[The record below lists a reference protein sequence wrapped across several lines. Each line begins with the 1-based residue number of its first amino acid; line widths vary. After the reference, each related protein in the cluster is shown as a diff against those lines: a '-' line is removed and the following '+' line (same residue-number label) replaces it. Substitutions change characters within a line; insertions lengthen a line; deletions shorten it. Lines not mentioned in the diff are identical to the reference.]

1 MFHGEAHRLELFGQR
16 CLDLHDHLPLVV
28 VDVEDR
34 RGLADADA
42 VPLAEIEI
50 HPDATPGRRRR
61 SAGDRG
67 RGAPRRLRRA
77 WAGPA
82 AVPGPTG
89 LSELHDHLGVVV
101 LVGPGRLGKLEGVV
115 LEQLGEDRL
124 QLHHREAAA
133 ETGMALIETRLEL
146 ASEQVLTD
154 DGYIDATDAPLFWQ
168 EIVDQLTGIG
178 TEFPASVVD
187 EPHFDGEDPYLDYYN
202 EGDPEIGEGAT
213 TLVIPWMVM
222 RAPDEFNNAAAT
234 ESSAAAFQVRLT
246 QHPLPDLS
254 IYDSGAYQR
263 PPYQDADDYE
273 ALGLDAPVSSSNPL
287 DERFVRVRVIG
298 RDGPASDRLVRVVAR
313 DFKIGK
319 TIPFALLSRSRVMV
333 GKNVEINGPIGSRFT
348 ETNLTNGHPIQ
359 VVSDFRGL
367 LADLDADLD
376 ALTGSIISD
385 DLDGDNRLR
394 VGNSAET
401 AGYADPESFDT
412 DGNGYIDEFD
422 FFLARFDTNGDNKV
436 SRTELEAHQTTE
448 DADQLMELIDQGGS
462 NGRFGFNDGFLDADD
477 LVRQD
482 QGRGPHPPRPG
493 RVERRRRRRRL
504 PRLPPRAHRPRT
516 ERVLGHLPVRR
527 NREVRLRAPKTST
540 PTASATSPTA
550 TCSPRPSPP
559 PPATTPP
566 TPTSPSAVGE
576 SVTEGVPFGAEVP
589 YDWYDRP
596 VFRNMTFRN
605 VRIPP
610 GSNALFENCRFIG
623 VTYIETETNNTD
635 PNFNYAGMNLNQDL
649 DPKYPGLTADV
660 EGAAEARHQ
669 AHLQQPPLPQL
680 HLRGRHRLRLPP
692 GVHPGPQQG
701 RLHRHHR
708 VRDRRVHR
716 PHRRRERPLR
726 PKLHALAQLLR
737 RDGHLHRTLRRQEQV
752 NLSGAIVVG
761 LADLRGKVE
770 INGSLVSTFEPQS
783 NTGPVIGANSPNFNT
798 TLGYF
803 TEDQGDLESRDIVR
817 EGWGVIRLNYDPT
830 IPLPDGITGPIEIA
844 PVTGSYTEGGES

>member
-1 MFHGEAHRLELFGQR
+1 MSQR
-16 CLDLHDHLPLVV
+16 KHNHN
-28 VDVEDR
+28 R
-34 RGLADADA
+34 RGSAVILAMMFM
-42 VPLAEIEI
+42 VIFGSLAAAMAIVSEGNLYT
-50 HPDATPGRRRR
+50 AR
-61 SAGDRG
+61 SHAKVN
-67 RGAPRRLRRA
+67 RA
-77 WAGPA
+77 
-82 AVPGPTG
+82 
-89 LSELHDHLGVVV
+89 
-101 LVGPGRLGKLEGVV
+101 
-115 LEQLGEDRL
+115 Q
-124 QLHHREAAA
+124 AAA

-154 DGYIDATDAPLFWQ
+154 DGYIDAADAPVIWQ
-168 EIVDQLTGIG
+168 ALVDELTGIG

-187 EPHFDGEDPYLDYYN
+187 EPHFDGENPYLDYYN
-202 EGDPEIGEGAT
+202 EGEPEAGEGAT

-246 QHPLPDLS
+246 QHPLADTS

-273 ALGLDAPVSSSNPL
+273 ALGLDAPVSSANPL

-359 VVSDFRGL
+359 VVSDFRGI

-376 ALTGSIISD
+376 ALTGSIIND

-401 AGYADPESFDT
+401 AGYADAESFDT
-412 DGNGYIDEFD
+412 DGDGYIDEFD

-436 SRTELEAHQTTE
+436 SLTELEAHQSTD
-448 DADQLMELIDQGGS
+448 DAAQLMELIDQGGS
-462 NGRFGFNDGFLDADD
+462 DARFGYNDGFLDTDD
-477 LVRQD
+477 LYAKINGEIHIRVD
-482 QGRGPHPPRPG
+482 QAGWNSGAAGGDYRDYLQGPVTPG
-493 RVERRRRRRRL
+493 QGEAAVTFQSGE
-504 PRLPPRAHRPRT
+504 T
-516 ERVLGHLPVRR
+516 EKYVFEPEDF
-527 NREVRLRAPKTST
+527 NTSSFRDLT
-540 PTASATSPTA
+540 DSDLLTQAVAESAGNDPLD
-550 TCSPRPSPP
+550 
-559 PPATTPP
+559 
-566 TPTSPSAVGE
+566 PTSPSTVGD
-576 SVTEGVPFGAEVP
+576 SVTEAVPFGAEVP

-596 VFRNMTFRN
+596 VFRNMTFRD

-660 EGAAEARHQ
+660 EGAAEGDTKLISNNLRFHNCTFEGAIVSDSPKEFTQVRNKV
-669 AHLQQPPLPQL
+669 AFTGTTEFEIEESTALTDDEKDLYSRSSLLLPNYSVEM
-680 HLRGRHRLRLPP
+680 GTFIAPY
-692 GVHPGPQQG
+692 
-701 RLHRHHR
+701 
-708 VRDRRVHR
+708 D
-716 PHRRRERPLR
+716 
-726 PKLHALAQLLR
+726 A
-737 RDGHLHRTLRRQEQV
+737 QEQV

-803 TEDQGDLESRDIVR
+803 TEAEGDLESRDIVR
-817 EGWGVIRLNYDPT
+817 EGWGVIRLNYDPS
-830 IPLPDGITGPIEIA
+830 IPLPDGITGPVDIA